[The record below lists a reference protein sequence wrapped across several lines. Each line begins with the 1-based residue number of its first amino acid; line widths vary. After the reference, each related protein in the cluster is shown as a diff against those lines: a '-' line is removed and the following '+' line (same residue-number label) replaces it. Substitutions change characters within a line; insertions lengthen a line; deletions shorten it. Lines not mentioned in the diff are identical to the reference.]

1 MIPKDGPDTE
11 LLTVAEAAEVLEE
24 PVSRVAHVIGGGGV
38 RPATIVGD
46 RPLVSRAQ
54 LREIKRLLAGKRRA
68 REDPVPFPGPGL
80 VRQKAEGK

>member
-11 LLTVAEAAEVLEE
+11 LLTVAEAAEILEE

-46 RPLVSRAQ
+46 RPLVSRA
-54 LREIKRLLAGKRRA
+54 RR
-68 REDPVPFPGPGL
+68 GPGDSEL
-80 VRQKAEGK
+80 DGGLRGRR